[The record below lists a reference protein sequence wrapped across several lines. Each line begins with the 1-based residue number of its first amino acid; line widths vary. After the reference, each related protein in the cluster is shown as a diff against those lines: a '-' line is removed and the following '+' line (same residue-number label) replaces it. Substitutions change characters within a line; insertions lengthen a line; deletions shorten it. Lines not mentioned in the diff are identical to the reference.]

1 MVVFKAARLALAAC
15 VMALAPQPLA
25 AQSLSPE
32 LKALEEQLP
41 GRLVNDPSRIDWD
54 SYGPEFHAES
64 IVDESIPG
72 GGAARQF
79 QVKQASEFIYA
90 AGTNIPLIRNV
101 KRGEQITIGFYAR
114 TLESSEESGKG
125 ILRVRF
131 QKDAPPYPGF
141 GEQTLEIGTEWDWYE
156 VTAEAEQGLD
166 RKNGIV
172 AIQFGRT
179 RQVLEIGQAIVI
191 TGASSIIGRSAPEPE
206 PAIAPLAAPELP
218 KPLQGLGTLIND
230 PTDREWGFAASVDA
244 GGVEEF
250 DDTTIWL
257 GKTTRLS
264 TAPSTDETAGVDA
277 LVSLNSPVGKG
288 DEILVA
294 LAAKTVTSPTGDGKA
309 TLGVRFFAPAAGETF
324 GTAAVEVG
332 STWQLVRFVTK
343 ADRNLT
349 AREAIVGL
357 RITGGNQA
365 IDVGPVY
372 VLRTGTSVE

>member
-1 MVVFKAARLALAAC
+1 MVAFRFARLALLSF
-15 VMALAPQPLA
+15 ALALVSQPA
-25 AQSLSPE
+25 SAQSLSPE

-72 GGAARQF
+72 GGAARRF
-79 QVKQASEFIYA
+79 HVKQASEFIYA

-101 KRGEQITIGFYAR
+101 KRGDTVTIGFYAR
-114 TLESSEESGKG
+114 TLESSESSGKG

-131 QKDAPPYPGF
+131 QKDAAPYPGF

-156 VTAEAEQGLD
+156 VTASAEQGLD

-191 TGASSIIGRSAPEPE
+191 TGASSIIGRTAPQPE
-206 PAIAPLAAPELP
+206 PAVAPLAAPELP

-230 PTDREWGFAASVDA
+230 PTDRDWGFAATEGVV
-244 GGVEEF
+244 GVEEY
-250 DDTTIWL
+250 DDSTIWL

-264 TAPSTDETAGVDA
+264 TVPSTDETAGVDA
-277 LVSLNSPVGKG
+277 LVSLNHPVGKG

-324 GTAAVEVG
+324 GEAVVG
-332 STWQLVRFVTK
+332 VGDAWQLVRFVTK
-343 ADRNLT
+343 ADRNMT
-349 AREAIVGL
+349 AREAMVGL
-357 RITGGNQA
+357 RITGGTQA